1 MTPSILA
8 EPISLGSIADR
19 LGGVLH
25 GDPALSITELAP
37 LSRAGSRA
45 ISFLSD
51 PRRAAQLADCQAA
64 CVVVSAKAEAAA
76 QARGG
81 AYILTGDPYLYY
93 ARLSQLWRSL
103 TSVGGERFPPGIHPT
118 AVVHPQAEV
127 HASAHI
133 GPLCVVEAGARVG
146 AHSVLRSGVW
156 LGQDCSLGERC
167 LIQPGAVIG
176 GDGFGFAAVD
186 GRWEKIEQLGRVVIG
201 NDVEVGANT
210 CIDRGALDDT
220 VIADGVKLDNQ
231 IQIGHNT
238 RIGEHTA
245 MAGCTGVAGS
255 ADIGAHCTVGGA
267 GMILGHLTIADHVHV
282 SAASVVT
289 RSIARPGQY
298 TGFFP
303 LSDNASWEKNA
314 ANVRQLHQLRAR
326 VRALEHLQTPQAS
339 DA

>member
-1 MTPSILA
+1 
-8 EPISLGSIADR
+8 
-19 LGGVLH
+19 
-25 GDPALSITELAP
+25 
-37 LSRAGSRA
+37 
-45 ISFLSD
+45 
-51 PRRAAQLADCQAA
+51 
-64 CVVVSAKAEAAA
+64 VVVPPKAEAAA

-81 AYILTGDPYLYY
+81 AYILADDPYLYY
-93 ARLSQLWRSL
+93 ARLSQFWRSL
-103 TSVGGERFPPGIHPT
+103 GSPGGERFPAGVHPS
-118 AVVHPQAEV
+118 AVVHPQAQV
-127 HASAHI
+127 HASAHV
-133 GPLCVVEAGARVG
+133 GPLCVVEAGAQIG

-156 LGQDCSLGERC
+156 LGQDCVLGERC

-176 GDGFGFAAVD
+176 GDGFGFAAVQ

-238 RIGEHTA
+238 RIGAHTA
-245 MAGCTGVAGS
+245 MAGCVGVAGS

-267 GMILGHLTIADHVHV
+267 GMILGHLSIADHVHV
-282 SAASVVT
+282 SAASVVS

-314 ANVRQLHQLRAR
+314 ANVRQLSQLRAR
-326 VRALEHLQTPQAS
+326 VRALERSQAPQAS